1 METNKK
7 QRRPDGVEA
16 IKYFVKII
24 KIHIL
29 ISVLELDI
37 NLWYLI
43 TMPLRNVEINTGN
56 GN

>member
-43 TMPLRNVEINTGN
+43 TMPLRNVEINMGN